1 MPAYRDKRFYID
13 DTSGFL
19 QSRREVNPSLRIEEK
34 KTIVEDLHEKFS
46 RSKVIIVTDYKGL
59 NVTEMNDLRG
69 RLQAVD
75 IEYKVVKNT
84 LLIRAAE
91 GTDAALVEGSYIGPT
106 AVALSYDDPVS
117 PAKVLTAF
125 AKEHGAL
132 ELKAGVLMG
141 RVLDL
146 NAIDALSAL
155 PSREQLLSQLL
166 SVIIGVPTAFVRALN
181 DVPKRLL
188 NVLQAVK
195 ENKAEKVAS

>member
-1 MPAYRDKRFYID
+1 MD

-19 QSRREVNPSLRIEEK
+19 QSRREVRPSLKIEDK

-69 RLQAVD
+69 QLQEAD

-84 LLIRAAE
+84 LLIRASE
-91 GTDAALVEGSYIGPT
+91 GTDAALVGDSYVGPT

-125 AKEHGAL
+125 AKEHKAL

-141 RVLDL
+141 KVLDL
-146 NAIDALSAL
+146 SAIDALSAL
-155 PSREQLLSQLL
+155 PSREQLLAQLL
-166 SVIIGVPTAFVRALN
+166 SVIIGTPTAFVRALN
-181 DVPKRLL
+181 DVSKRLL

-195 ENKAEKVAS
+195 ESKAEQAAS